1 MELKAQFDPQDWQR
15 IVALPMLAGMAVTA
29 ADPGGLWGAVRES
42 TAMTSSLLRGGEGG
56 NALVEA
62 VIKGFSESETRG
74 AVTGILRDE
83 VKGKPPAEIVEAI
96 LAEVER
102 LSLLIGSKA
111 PDVAPGFRAWLMDLA
126 TKVAEAGTE
135 GGFLGFGGVKVS
147 EKEAATLERLRGAL
161 GLSATQA

>member
-1 MELKAQFDPQDWQR
+1 MELKGEFDPQDWQR
-15 IVALPMLAGMAVTA
+15 IVAMPMLVGMAVTA
-29 ADPGGLWGAVRES
+29 ADPGGLWGAVKES
-42 TAMTSSLLRGGEGG
+42 TAMTSTLLRSDGDG

-62 VIKGFSESETRG
+62 VVKGFSEPETRG

-83 VKGKPPAEIVEAI
+83 VKGKQPAQIVDAL

-102 LSLLIGSKA
+102 LSILVGSKA

-147 EKEAATLERLRGAL
+147 DKEAATLERLRGAL
-161 GLSATQA
+161 SGSQA